1 MKKVILAC
9 LGVALTLVLAAP
21 AAVAQGALGTSSADV
36 MINVQPNASLTWILP
51 SATYYTASLATG
63 GVGLRS
69 QRNGA
74 ITISGV
80 TTPMQAAYVYWA
92 VITSTTTIPTPV
104 KGLTVTRLWP
114 IVTGVPASQA
124 VVGTLVGKGA
134 SPCWSGAQILVYRAA
149 LSTSTVALGNG
160 VYKVQLKPG
169 ASGRTDGADPWAS
182 TTTFPL
188 FEGASLAFI
197 GTGNGTVK
205 VFDQSVN
212 GYSALS
218 GQTFQTSL
226 DYWLYLSST
235 VTGKTIWHNIGA
247 DGQVGASVADSA
259 ASVETTTI
267 NSVLHA
273 GPGATNADSDW
284 NGMRGAPVQQLW
296 DNTAHDVTSLATGL
310 YYLIIDFEA
319 ANDCLTPV
327 ANLVEFR

>member
-134 SPCWSGAQILVYRAA
+134 SPCWSGAQILVYLAAPMAQILGLRPPHSPSLKARPWPSLERAMERSRCSINR
-149 LSTSTVALGNG
+149 STDTL
-160 VYKVQLKPG
+160 PCR
-169 ASGRTDGADPWAS
+169 GRRS
-182 TTTFPL
+182 KL
-188 FEGASLAFI
+188 L
-197 GTGNGTVK
+197 
-205 VFDQSVN
+205 
-212 GYSALS
+212 L
-218 GQTFQTSL
+218 
-226 DYWLYLSST
+226 
-235 VTGKTIWHNIGA
+235 
-247 DGQVGASVADSA
+247 
-259 ASVETTTI
+259 
-267 NSVLHA
+267 
-273 GPGATNADSDW
+273 
-284 NGMRGAPVQQLW
+284 
-296 DNTAHDVTSLATGL
+296 
-310 YYLIIDFEA
+310 
-319 ANDCLTPV
+319 
-327 ANLVEFR
+327 